1 MSMSSSGSP
10 SSPPRPDLG
19 RLRID
24 RNQPATGERNALKWV
39 AGLALIAVVF
49 IAVVYI
55 AMRPGGTEVQV
66 ARVEV
71 TGGAGGGA
79 GITANGYVVARTRA
93 SVSSRI
99 SGRLATLTV
108 EEGSRVRR
116 NQILAQLENAEYV
129 AAVAQAVADSQRGE
143 AALAEAQAMREQTSR
158 DLGRAR
164 ELVEKKLE
172 AVRVVED
179 LQSQLAA
186 ADARI
191 AVQRAQIVASRAAI
205 AYARA
210 NLENT
215 YIRAPFDG
223 TVLRKDAEVGEVV
236 APVATGGGLTRG
248 AVVTMA
254 DLQTLEVEVDVN
266 EAYIAQ
272 ISNGQPTR
280 IALDAYP
287 QASFAGT
294 VRQIVP
300 TADRQK
306 ATVQVK
312 VAITDRD
319 PRILPEMGARVEFLG
334 ETAGEGEVAP
344 PRIFVP
350 AEAVRNDGGASIVWV
365 VREGKVYRV
374 EIEAGPVSGGRREV
388 RSGLSGG
395 ESIVI
400 EPAGELEDGGK
411 VNVVTR

>member
-1 MSMSSSGSP
+1 MTDP
-10 SSPPRPDLG
+10 KPDLG

-24 RNQPATGERNALKWV
+24 RNQQVSPAQGRALRWAV
-39 AGLALIAVVF
+39 WLAGIAVVI
-49 IAVVYI
+49 IAGLYLYARSRGSLTV
-55 AMRPGGTEVQV
+55 RT

-71 TGGAGGGA
+71 VGGGA
-79 GITANGYVVARTRA
+79 AGGTGITANGYVVARTRA

-99 SGRLATLTV
+99 SGRLANLTV
-108 EEGSRVRR
+108 EEGSVVRR
-116 NQILAQLENAEYV
+116 GQLLARLENADYS
-129 AAVAQAVADSQRGE
+129 AAVSQAEADSMRAE
-143 AALAEAQAMREQTSR
+143 AALLEARATRAQLAR
-158 DLGRAR
+158 DLARTR
-164 ELVEKKLE
+164 ELVTKNLE
-172 AVRVVED
+172 ARRAEED
-179 LQSQLAA
+179 LASQLEA

-191 AVQRAQIVASRAAI
+191 AVQQAQVRSAGAAI

-254 DLQTLEVEVDVN
+254 DLETLEVEVDVN

-272 ISNGQPTR
+272 ISDEQPTR
-280 IALDAYP
+280 IVLDAYP
-287 QASFAGT
+287 TESFAGR

-300 TADRQK
+300 TADRQR

-319 PRILPEMGARVEFLG
+319 PRILPEMGARVEFLTTEREEPG
-334 ETAGEGEVAP
+334 AAPRVFVA
-344 PRIFVP
+344 
-350 AEAVRNDGGASIVWV
+350 ADAVRNEGGSTIVWV
-365 VREGKVYRV
+365 VREGVLSRV
-374 EIEAGPVSGGRREV
+374 TIDAGPVSGGRREV

-395 ESIVI
+395 ETVVLDPSADLREGAHV
-400 EPAGELEDGGK
+400 D
-411 VNVVTR
+411 VVTQ